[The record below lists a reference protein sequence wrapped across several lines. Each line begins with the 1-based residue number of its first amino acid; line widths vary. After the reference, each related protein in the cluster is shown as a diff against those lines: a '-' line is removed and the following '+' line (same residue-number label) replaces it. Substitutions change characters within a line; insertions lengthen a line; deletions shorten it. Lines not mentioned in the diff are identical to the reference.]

1 MTDPIA
7 APVSSHP
14 THRGLAIRAVD
25 VRAGRV
31 PGINPVPVSERHPDS
46 EAPAHYAD
54 AIDEVTQLNWMDM
67 PTVEFLPGTSPRY
80 DLVQPLS
87 AATWGEIKSAHK
99 LGYRAGE
106 WYFIPE
112 DAVVLPP
119 VWDPSADAAA
129 TKPDPDDYRAA
140 LDALSKAAG
149 ITPEALRDGLQ
160 AITEMGEV
168 VPQLAGLV
176 AQGKQYEGLLTPE
189 SLRREIADAVVAEIK
204 SGRLRLSIEVRP

>member
-1 MTDPIA
+1 MTDPTA

-67 PTVEFLPGTSPRY
+67 PTVAFLPGTSPRY
-80 DLVQPLS
+80 ELAQPLS
-87 AATWGEIKSAHK
+87 PATWGESNPDDFI
-99 LGYRAGE
+99 GYRAGE
-106 WYFIPE
+106 WYYIPS

-119 VWDPSADAAA
+119 VWEPSADAATPEA
-129 TKPDPDDYRAA
+129 TKPTPGEAPVA
-140 LDALSKAAG
+140 SKM
-149 ITPEALRDGLQ
+149 TP
-160 AITEMGEV
+160 GEV
-168 VPQLAGLV
+168 VVEAVRQQIAQIAREESRTIARQVLAEELR
-176 AQGKQYEGLLTPE
+176 ALANLLE
-189 SLRREIADAVVAEIK
+189 S
-204 SGRLRLSIEVRP
+204 

>member
-1 MTDPIA
+1 MTDPTA

-67 PTVEFLPGTSPRY
+67 PAVSFLPGTSPRY
-80 DLVQPLS
+80 ELAQPLS
-87 AATWGEIKSAHK
+87 PATWGERKPAHVG

-112 DAVVLPP
+112 DAVMLPP
-119 VWDPSADAAA
+119 VWDPSAETPTPAAPKPTLDDAATQA
-129 TKPDPDDYRAA
+129 EPTQ
-140 LDALSKAAG
+140 S
-149 ITPEALRDGLQ
+149 EA
-160 AITEMGEV
+160 V
-168 VPQLAGLV
+168 VEIVRQSV
-176 AQGKQYEGLLTPE
+176 AQIARDEARTVARQVLAEELRALANLLE
-189 SLRREIADAVVAEIK
+189 S
-204 SGRLRLSIEVRP
+204 